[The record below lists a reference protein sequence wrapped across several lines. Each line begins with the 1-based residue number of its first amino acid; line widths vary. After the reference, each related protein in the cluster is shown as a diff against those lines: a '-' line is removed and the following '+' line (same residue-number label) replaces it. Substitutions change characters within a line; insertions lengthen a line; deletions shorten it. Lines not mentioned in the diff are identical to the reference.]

1 MPMVHTDVYEQR
13 HVEHYTGEKAP
24 PGEIVSAVRV
34 SSEGAPIAETAEG
47 TFVLRGDA
55 WEATDESAQ
64 AEPPPLPMPWRRH
77 VDEGQATALARIG
90 DEAAV
95 VWFHNELLL
104 IGRDGHSEVL
114 LKGFPAPLGVLHCGS
129 AAADGTLW
137 FGGRQGAVCLRE
149 GQWEYWAGPRYLLSD
164 EVLAIAADADGGAWV
179 ATSAGLTHL
188 TRSEMILEEKAGF
201 YEEQIEARHRRHG
214 YVTSCR
220 LAGPGDTSAHTHDA
234 SDNDGLWTAIYSTAE
249 CFRYAVT
256 GDPDARRLAW
266 ESTKALL
273 DLERR
278 TPISGFPARALVKV
292 GEDVIK
298 SGGEWHVTEGYHAP
312 GEAEAGPSPD
322 GAWEWKGDTSSDE
335 LDGHY
340 FALSIYYDLVANDVE
355 KQEIREVVERMT
367 DHLIDNGFLLIDL
380 DGRPTRWGVF
390 SPELLNGSWE
400 PERGLNSLS
409 ILSHLRSAY
418 HICGHERYLEAARGL
433 IEDHHYA
440 LNTINQ
446 KIMPP
451 GEINHS
457 DDELA
462 FVCYYPLLTYET
474 DPGLRQL
481 YLLSF
486 ERSWRFE
493 RPERNP
499 LWNLMYGALTGN
511 PCDVEAAVQTLA
523 ELPLDLCNWPI
534 RNSVRNDIEVAPRS
548 GRFGEVESKLPVRA
562 DELPAGRWN
571 ANPYRLDGGGD
582 GSSEEDGAHYLLPYW
597 LGRYHGLIE

>member
-1 MPMVHTDVYEQR
+1 MYHADSYEQR
-13 HVEHYTGEKAP
+13 HVEHYAGEKAP

-34 SSEGAPIAETAEG
+34 PSEDAPIAETAEG

-55 WEATDESAQ
+55 WEATDESART
-64 AEPPPLPMPWRRH
+64 EPIPLPMPWRRH
-77 VDEGQATALARIG
+77 VEEGQAISLARIG

-95 VWFHNELLL
+95 VWSHNELLL
-104 IGRDGHSEVL
+104 IGRDGHSEVM
-114 LKGFPAPLGVLHCGS
+114 LKEFPAPLGVLHCGS
-129 AAADGTLW
+129 PGADGTLW
-137 FGGRQGAVCLRE
+137 FGGRQGAVCLRK
-149 GQWEYWAGPRYLLSD
+149 GQWEYWAGPRYLPSD

-188 TRSEMILEEKAGF
+188 SRVGMTLEAKAAF
-201 YEEQIEARHRRHG
+201 YEGQIEARHRRFG

-220 LAGPGDTSAHTHDA
+220 LAGPGDTSSHTHDA

-256 GDPDARRLAW
+256 GDPEARRLAW

-278 TPISGFPARALVKV
+278 TPISGFPARALVRV
-292 GEDVIK
+292 GEDVSK
-298 SGGEWHVTEGYHAP
+298 SGGEWHVTEVYHAP
-312 GEAEAGPSPD
+312 GEAEQGPSPD

-340 FALSIYYDLVANDVE
+340 FGLSIYYDLVANDAE

-380 DGRPTRWGVF
+380 DGEPTRWGVF

-409 ILSHLRSAY
+409 ILSHLRTAH
-418 HICGHERYLEAARGL
+418 HICGHERYLAAARGL

-440 LNTINQ
+440 LNTLNQ

-462 FVCYYPLLTYET
+462 FVCYYPLLRYEI
-474 DPGLRQL
+474 DPDLRQL

-486 ERSWRFE
+486 ERSWRLE

-511 PCDVEAAVQTLA
+511 ACDAGAAAQTLG
-523 ELPLDLCNWPI
+523 EIPLDLCNWPI
-534 RNSVRNDIEVAPRS
+534 RNSVRNDIEVAPGS
-548 GRFGEVESKLPVRA
+548 GRFGEVESTYPVRA

-582 GSSEEDGAHYLLPYW
+582 GSSEEDGAQYLLPYW